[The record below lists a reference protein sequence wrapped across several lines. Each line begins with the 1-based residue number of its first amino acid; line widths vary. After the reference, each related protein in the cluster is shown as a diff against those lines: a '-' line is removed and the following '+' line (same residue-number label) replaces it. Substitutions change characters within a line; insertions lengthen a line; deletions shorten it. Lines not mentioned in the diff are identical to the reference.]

1 MRRNSKNLKALVH
14 KLREMRDQ
22 GSLET
27 AKVAQLVKAVRTL
40 RRAVQGNDRRLIE
53 STVDDLCRPGRV
65 SNDELREEFN
75 DAAIEQL
82 P

>member
-53 STVDDLCRPGRV
+53 STVDDLCRLFLKSLEG
-65 SNDELREEFN
+65 DDQN
-75 DAAIEQL
+75 DATDI
-82 P
+82 